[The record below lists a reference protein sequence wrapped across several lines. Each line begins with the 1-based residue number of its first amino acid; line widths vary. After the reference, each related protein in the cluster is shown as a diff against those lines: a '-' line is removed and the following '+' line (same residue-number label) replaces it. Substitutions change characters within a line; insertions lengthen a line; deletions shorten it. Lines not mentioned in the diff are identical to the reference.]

1 MQPIGPDGA
10 VALRGMSGAAT
21 ALVLASGS
29 PRRRELLS
37 RLGLDVEVAAQ
48 DVDESPVAGETPG
61 AHAIRVAWLK
71 ALAATARYPGRP
83 VLAADT
89 VVALGQRIL
98 GKPRDRAD
106 AAAMLGD
113 LAGKTHTV
121 LTALVLVWDGREAAH
136 LEQARV
142 TMAPFRRELW
152 SWYAGTGEGDDKA
165 GAYAVQG
172 KGALLVERVEGNV
185 QAVVG
190 LPLAALPGLFGRV
203 GLALVASGAGLALRP
218 RGGSPRRG
226 PIG

>member
-1 MQPIGPDGA
+1 
-10 VALRGMSGAAT
+10 MSTAAT

-29 PRRRELLS
+29 PRRRELLA
-37 RLGLDVEVAAQ
+37 RLGLEVVAAAQ
-48 DVDESPVAGETPG
+48 DVDEGPVAGESPG
-61 AHAIRVAWLK
+61 DHAVRVAGLK
-71 ALAATARYPGRP
+71 ARAAVARHPGLP

-89 VVALGQRIL
+89 VVALGERVL

-106 AAAMLGD
+106 AAAMLRL

-121 LTALVLVWDGREAAH
+121 LTAVVVVWDGREAAH
-136 LEQARV
+136 LEQSRV
-142 TMAPFRRELW
+142 TMMAFRRELW

-190 LPLAALPGLFGRV
+190 LPLAALPGLLARV
-203 GLALVASGAGLALRP
+203 GLELTAAGAGLELRP
-218 RGGSPRRG
+218 RGGSPRRAPTG
-226 PIG
+226 